1 MISLSDYTA
10 LDGLGLAELV
20 ARKQVKPEELTTTA
34 LAAIEKVNPKVNAV
48 LQTLPTQAE
57 AEIRSGLPQGPFT
70 GVPFLIKELVLHA
83 KSVRCDMGSKFAQG
97 YVPSADTELMAR
109 FRRAGL
115 VLLGT
120 TQTPELG
127 YNPTTETVLFGP
139 VRNPWD
145 LTRSAGGSSGGA
157 GAAVAAGIVPVAH
170 ASDGGG
176 SIRIPAS
183 CDGLVGLKP
192 SRDRIPSGPDY
203 GDLLCGLACEF
214 AVTRSVRDAAAL
226 LDAVAGAD
234 VGAPGLPVPPIRPY
248 REEAA
253 ILPGRLRIAWTT
265 TPASGAK
272 IDPECEKAST
282 SR

>member
-10 LDGLGLAELV
+10 YDGLGLAELV
-20 ARKQVKPEELTTTA
+20 ARKQVKPEELTSTA
-34 LAAIEKVNPKVNAV
+34 LAATEKVNPKVNAV

-57 AEIRSGLPQGPFT
+57 VEIRSGLPQGPFT

-83 KSVRCDMGSKFAQG
+83 KGVRCDMGSKFAQG

-203 GDLLCGLACEF
+203 GDLL
-214 AVTRSVRDAAAL
+214 
-226 LDAVAGAD
+226 
-234 VGAPGLPVPPIRPY
+234 
-248 REEAA
+248 
-253 ILPGRLRIAWTT
+253 
-265 TPASGAK
+265 
-272 IDPECEKAST
+272 
-282 SR
+282 